1 MDDVVGWLRVAALL
15 RKFVVRVILYVD
27 IYLESKIEFFLSSTT
42 KKIECKNN
50 SVSKEEFR
58 AKTVVWG

>member
-1 MDDVVGWLRVAALL
+1 MDDVVEWLRVAALL
-15 RKFVVRVILYVD
+15 RKVVVRVILYVD

-42 KKIECKNN
+42 KKIEYKNN

-58 AKTVVWG
+58 TKTVVWR